1 MRKWITLIA
10 VLMMAGLLAA
20 CDGGSDG
27 DVLAYEDLPAT
38 GDAARGEELFTQS
51 INRTPT
57 CISCHAVEGE
67 GGAASPSLAGYG
79 AIAGERVPDMSAR
92 EYSFWAI
99 VDVRR
104 FTTPGYNNVMYDGYG
119 DKLSPQDI
127 ADLIAYMLEL

>member
-10 VLMMAGLLAA
+10 VLMAGLLAA
-20 CDGGSDG
+20 CDGGGNDG
-27 DVLAYEDLPAT
+27 EMMRYEDLPAT
-38 GDAARGEELFTQS
+38 GDPVRGAELFTQS
-51 INRTPT
+51 INRMPT

-119 DKLSPQDI
+119 RLSPQDI